1 MAIVIEATHTD
12 YEKIKQLERMVDA
25 AIDGG
30 SDEWERDTPSE
41 FSVLLEVQ
49 AMLSDALIKEME

>member
-12 YEKIKQLERMVDA
+12 YEKIKHLSGLVDNV
-25 AIDGG
+25 ISGG
-30 SDEWERDTPSE
+30 DEWERDTPSE

-49 AMLSDALIKEME
+49 AMLSDALLREVE

>member
-12 YEKIKQLERMVDA
+12 FMKIKHLSGLVDSV
-25 AIDGG
+25 IDGG

-49 AMLSDALIKEME
+49 AMLSDALIREVE

>member
-12 YEKIKQLERMVDA
+12 FMRIKHLSGLVDSV
-25 AIDGG
+25 ISEGN
-30 SDEWERDTPSE
+30 EWNRDTTSE

-49 AMLSDALIKEME
+49 AMFSDALIKEME